1 MLGLLLFFLV
11 YACYRGSGNLEN
23 RLVSASNKEAPIFD
37 RSDYANNAAGRDHAI
52 AYLQLRDRLLQ
63 LALSLLLRSYQQHI
77 KDAYDEQHWQQPA
90 ECTQTA
96 LKKNQKSIH

>member
-1 MLGLLLFFLV
+1 MKRPLLLLFFLNTGNGGSRNFE
-11 YACYRGSGNLEN
+11 YRLI
-23 RLVSASNKEAPIFD
+23 SASNKEAPIFD
-37 RSDYANNAAGRDHAI
+37 RSDYANNAAGGDHAI

-77 KDAYDEQHWQQPA
+77 KDAYDEQHRQQPA

-96 LKKNQKSIH
+96 LKKN